1 MTQHINRKIF
11 TPWGDLSAAV
21 KADIAAAL
29 KKHGLEVYIPGGFG
43 TSPGV
48 VSIEDDPEFAKMEAK
63 AKGFTTPTGPKEGD
77 Q

>member
-11 TPWGDLSAAV
+11 TPWGEVSQAIKTEIAAV
-21 KADIAAAL
+21 L
-29 KKHGLEVYIPGGFG
+29 KKHGVQVYLPTGFG

-48 VSIEDDPEFAKMEAK
+48 ISIEDDPEFAKMEEK
-63 AKGFTTPTGPKEGD
+63 AKGFTQTAKPIEGD

>member
-11 TPWGDLSAAV
+11 TPWGEVSSEIKKEIGAV
-21 KADIAAAL
+21 L
-29 KKHGLEVYIPGGFG
+29 KRHGLEVYLPNGFG

-48 VSIEDDPEFAKMEAK
+48 LSLEDDPAFAKMEEK
-63 AKGFTTPTGPKEGD
+63 AKGFTDTAKPIEGD